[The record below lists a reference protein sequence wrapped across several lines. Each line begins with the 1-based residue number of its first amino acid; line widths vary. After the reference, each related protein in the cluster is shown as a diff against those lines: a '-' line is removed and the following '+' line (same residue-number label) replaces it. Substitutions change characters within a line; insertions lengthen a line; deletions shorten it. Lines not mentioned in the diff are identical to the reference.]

1 MQADVLDVLLFVFE
15 NYIDS
20 DAVPVPRATMEV
32 ELQEMGFPEVQ
43 VRRAMCWL
51 DDLDGVPEQLMLP
64 ALNSIRV
71 YSDYECK
78 VLDAESRGF
87 IMYLERVGIIDAA
100 QREYVVDRA
109 LALDIINI
117 DVEQTKWIVL
127 MVLHN
132 STETDEEAY
141 GSMEDLVYDELEGDM
156 H

>member
-20 DAVPVPRATMEV
+20 EAVPVPRATMEV
-32 ELQEMGFPEVQ
+32 ELQEMGFPEGK
-43 VRRAMCWL
+43 VRQAMSWL
-51 DDLDGVPEQLMLP
+51 DDLGDVPEQLIIP

-71 YSDYECK
+71 YSDYECQA
-78 VLDAESRGF
+78 LDADSRGF
-87 IMYLERVGIIDAA
+87 IMYLERVGIINAA

-109 LALDIINI
+109 LALEIANI

-132 STETDEEAY
+132 SIETDDEAY
-141 GSMEDLVYDELEGDM
+141 GSMEDLVYDDPEGEI